1 MDELQIANENLRHQ
15 HELAYQETTVLKTQV
30 KKQKKRLKGLH
41 DLQTELDSVR
51 ERVSWMQKRWSQLTD
66 KVNYGVQQA

>member
-1 MDELQIANENLRHQ
+1 M
-15 HELAYQETTVLKTQV
+15 LKTQV